1 MDKTDIFVKSAK
13 GEQEIATRVNKLPIK
28 HRSVLIMIDGTTSEQ
43 ALLAKISGMFD
54 GKIIVSD
61 LEANGF
67 IERKTAPK
75 SAIQVQLQSQTQAQT
90 QTTAS
95 KAQLLNVSAKQYM
108 IDYMYKVLGPEAD
121 TFVGRIEK
129 CKTNSDLTGLI
140 DPCRDTIRGI
150 GKQSKAEEF
159 EAKVKELIG

>member
-1 MDKTDIFVKSAK
+1 MDKTDIFIRSAK

-43 ALLAKISGMFD
+43 ILLAKISGMFD

-61 LEANGF
+61 LETHGF
-67 IERKTAPK
+67 IERKAGPK
-75 SAIQVQLQSQTQAQT
+75 PALQA
-90 QTTAS
+90 AEV
-95 KAQLLNVSAKQYM
+95 KAQPLNTNAKQYM

-129 CKTNSDLTGLI
+129 CKTNSDLAGLI
-140 DPCRDTIRGI
+140 DSCRDTIRGL
-150 GKQSKAEEF
+150 GKQNKAEEF
-159 EAKVKELIG
+159 EAKARELIG

>member
-54 GKIIVSD
+54 GKTIVSD
-61 LEANGF
+61 LETHGF
-67 IERKTAPK
+67 IERKAGPK
-75 SAIQVQLQSQTQAQT
+75 PALHAAEAKGPS
-90 QTTAS
+90 
-95 KAQLLNVSAKQYM
+95 LNTGAKQYM

-121 TFVGRIEK
+121 TFAGRIEK
-129 CKTNSDLTGLI
+129 CKTNADLAGMI
-140 DPCRDTIRGI
+140 GPCRDTIRGL

-159 EAKVKELIG
+159 EVKVKELIG

>member
-1 MDKTDIFVKSAK
+1 MDKTDIFFKSAK

-28 HRSVLIMIDGTTSEQ
+28 HRSVLIMIDGATSEQ
-43 ALLAKISGMFD
+43 ALLAKLSGMFD
-54 GKIIVSD
+54 GKTIVND

-67 IERKTAPK
+67 IERKAGIK
-75 SAIQVQLQSQTQAQT
+75 VVSIQAQVT
-90 QTTAS
+90 TTA
-95 KAQLLNVSAKQYM
+95 AQILNVSAKQYM

-129 CKTNSDLTGLI
+129 CKNNSDLSGMI

-150 GKQSKAEEF
+150 GKQAKAEEF
-159 EAKVKELIG
+159 VTKVKELMG

>member
-1 MDKTDIFVKSAK
+1 MDKTDIFIKSAK

-54 GKIIVSD
+54 GKTIVSD
-61 LEANGF
+61 LETHGF
-67 IERKTAPK
+67 IERKAPK
-75 SAIQVQLQSQTQAQT
+75 PAFQSKDAAAKVQP
-90 QTTAS
+90 
-95 KAQLLNVSAKQYM
+95 LNTGAKQYM

-129 CKTNSDLTGLI
+129 CKTNSDLAGMI
-140 DPCRDTIRGI
+140 DSCRDTIRGL
-150 GKQSKAEEF
+150 GKQTKAEEF
-159 EAKVKELIG
+159 EVKAKELIG

>member
-1 MDKTDIFVKSAK
+1 MDKTDIFIRSAK

-61 LEANGF
+61 LETHGF
-67 IERKTAPK
+67 IERKAALKP
-75 SAIQVQLQSQTQAQT
+75 AIQAQAQV
-90 QTTAS
+90 QATAS
-95 KAQLLNVSAKQYM
+95 KAEILNVSAKQYM

-129 CKTNSDLTGLI
+129 CKTNVDLAGMI

-150 GKQSKAEEF
+150 GKQQKAEEF
-159 EAKVKELIG
+159 EVKVKELIG

>member
-28 HRSVLIMIDGTTSEQ
+28 HRSVLIMIDGTTSEE

-61 LEANGF
+61 LETNGF
-67 IERKTAPK
+67 IERKAGSKPAAPQATA
-75 SAIQVQLQSQTQAQT
+75 A
-90 QTTAS
+90 
-95 KAQLLNVSAKQYM
+95 KAQVLNVSAKQYM
-108 IDYMYKVLGPEAD
+108 IDYMYQILGPEAD

-129 CKTNSDLTGLI
+129 CRTNSDLAGMI
-140 DPCRDTIRGI
+140 DPCRDTILGV
-150 GKQSKAEEF
+150 GKQKKAAEF
-159 EAKVKELIG
+159 EMKIKELMG